1 MRIYLDHNATTPL
14 RPEVVDAMATAL
26 RERWGNPSSTHAEGA
41 AARNALERAR
51 EQVAELVGAA
61 PREVIFTSGATEAN
75 NLVLHGALSVA
86 LGRGRGRHIVTS
98 TVEHPSVEEPLRA
111 LEEEGAAVTR
121 VPVDRD
127 GRLDPEAVAVALRD
141 DTALLS
147 VILANNETGVVQDA
161 AKLAERAHARGI
173 PVHFDATQA
182 VGKQPLDAVALGADL
197 LSGTAHKLNGPK
209 GAGFLVDRSHLPLP
223 PLLRG
228 GPQERRRRGGT
239 ENVAGIVGL
248 GVACALARAELADR
262 HRHVSA
268 LRDALWR
275 GIEARVPCVRRNG
288 DPAHVL
294 PNTLSVEFEGANGE
308 VLLEALDLE
317 GVAVSGGAACHSGS
331 IEPSGVLLA
340 MGRTPAQARGTL
352 RFSVGPS
359 NTAAEIERV
368 LELLPPLVARVREAG
383 A

>member
-1 MRIYLDHNATTPL
+1 MRIYLDHNATTPV
-14 RPEVVDAMATAL
+14 RPEVVEAMATAL
-26 RERWGNPSSTHAEGA
+26 RERWGNPSSVHAEGA
-41 AARNALERAR
+41 AARAALERAR

-61 PREVIFTSGATEAN
+61 PREVLFTSGATEAN
-75 NLVLHGALSVA
+75 NMALRGLLGA
-86 LGRGRGRHIVTS
+86 GRGRHVVTS
-98 TVEHPSVEEPLRA
+98 TVEHPSVDEPLRA
-111 LEEEGAAVTR
+111 LEADGVAVSRVAVAA
-121 VPVDRD
+121 D
-127 GRLDPEAVAVALRD
+127 GRLDPETVAAALRD

-147 VILANNETGVVQDA
+147 VILANNETGVLQDA
-161 AKLAERAHARGI
+161 AKLAERAHARGV

-182 VGKQPLDAVALGADL
+182 VGKIPIDAVALGADL

-209 GAGFLVDRSHLPLP
+209 GAGFLVDRLRAPFP
-223 PLLRG
+223 ALLQG

-248 GVACALARAELADR
+248 GTACALARAELVER
-262 HRHVSA
+262 HAHVSA

-275 GIEARVPCVRRNG
+275 GLEAAVPNVRRNG
-288 DPAHVL
+288 APAHVL
-294 PNTLSVEFEGANGE
+294 PNTLSVEFVGAAGE

-317 GVAVSGGAACHSGS
+317 GIAVSAGAACHSGS

-340 MGRTPAQARGTL
+340 MGRTEAQARGSL
-352 RFSVGPS
+352 RFSVGPG

-368 LELLPPLVARVREAG
+368 LALLPGLAARVREAG

>member
-1 MRIYLDHNATTPL
+1 MRIYLDHNATTPP
-14 RPEVVDAMATAL
+14 RPEVVEAMATAL
-26 RERWGNPSSTHAEGA
+26 RERWGNPSSTHADGA
-41 AARNALERAR
+41 RARAALERAR
-51 EQVAELVGAA
+51 EQVAALLGVGA
-61 PREVIFTSGATEAN
+61 REVIFTSGATEAN
-75 NLVLHGALSVA
+75 NMALRGVLAA
-86 LGRGRGRHIVTS
+86 APGRHVVTS
-98 TVEHPSVEEPLRA
+98 TIEHPSVEEPLGA
-111 LEEEGAAVTR
+111 LEAQGVRVTR
-121 VPVDRD
+121 VAVDGH
-127 GRLDPEAVAVALRD
+127 GRLDPEAVAAALAS
-141 DTALLS
+141 DTALVS

-161 AKLAERAHARGI
+161 AKLAEAAHARGI

-182 VGKQPLDAVALGADL
+182 VGKLPLDAVALGADL

-209 GAGFLVDRSHLPLP
+209 GAGFLVDRGRAPLP
-223 PLLRG
+223 ALLQG
-228 GPQERRRRGGT
+228 GPQEKRRRGGT
-239 ENVAGIVGL
+239 ENVAGLVGL
-248 GVACALARAELADR
+248 GVACALAQAELEQR

-275 GIEARVPCVRRNG
+275 GIEARVPRVRRNG
-288 DPAHVL
+288 DPAHTL

-317 GVAVSGGAACHSGS
+317 GVAVSAGAACHSGS
-331 IEPSGVLLA
+331 VEPSGVLLA

-368 LELLPPLVARVREAG
+368 LELLPGLVARVREAG